1 MSIIIFD
8 LWSLAAVS
16 SNNTDDHLFMSIL
29 WHYRRWIMAQSTA
42 KCSMTFNQSPKQTL
56 FWFPPCRS
64 VWCWW
69 FRAKRMADES
79 PTSPC
84 DFTFAWFLI
93 GHSDLKVEKTSRT
106 TRYLFM
112 FISILGTQCVI
123 NNVTLIII
131 CAFTNRFAYCFPQF
145 AYEVQNNVKNIIVL
159 QVNEVCF
166 SKCSQVQHCI
176 WYFHVL
182 LLCYSAVVRLYPLIE
197 ASMNCSLCAY
207 HWGKKLNIS
216 CSEILPTVIILHT
229 PGLKD

>member
-16 SNNTDDHLFMSIL
+16 INNTDDHLFMSIL

-64 VWCWW
+64 AWCWW
-69 FRAKRMADES
+69 CRAKRMADES

-106 TRYLFM
+106 TRYLFV
-112 FISILGTQCVI
+112 FSSIPGTQCI
-123 NNVTLIII
+123 LNNLVLIII
-131 CAFTNRFAYCFPQF
+131 CAFTNKFASCIPQF
-145 AYEVQNNVKNIIVL
+145 ANEVQNNVKNIIAL
-159 QVNEVCF
+159 QT
-166 SKCSQVQHCI
+166 SPGSALHM
-176 WYFHVL
+176 VL
-182 LLCYSAVVRLYPLIE
+182 LCAFAMLQCGCPSLSAYRSFNELFTLRLSLGRE
-197 ASMNCSLCAY
+197 A
-207 HWGKKLNIS
+207 
-216 CSEILPTVIILHT
+216 
-229 PGLKD
+229 